1 MNEYVE
7 FPKRK
12 LALVLVDI
20 QRKFI
25 ETTDGLKVS
34 MMGKVDTVNQAID
47 LFRSTGNPVIY
58 IMFDGLGS
66 CIREVEDGDEL
77 VPGLREPRD
86 GEPVLHKTAM
96 NAFNGTGLESILKD
110 MGCDGI
116 VLAGLVAHM
125 CVAASYYGA
134 HDVDIMASMLD
145 GGIAATDEENVE
157 HVLSICNKVTLDDIR
172 GNVHFI

>member
-66 CIREVEDGDEL
+66 CIRG
-77 VPGLREPRD
+77 
-86 GEPVLHKTAM
+86 
-96 NAFNGTGLESILKD
+96 S
-110 MGCDGI
+110 
-116 VLAGLVAHM
+116 
-125 CVAASYYGA
+125 
-134 HDVDIMASMLD
+134 
-145 GGIAATDEENVE
+145 GGW
-157 HVLSICNKVTLDDIR
+157 R
-172 GNVHFI
+172 